1 MGRAFEKRKHKM
13 FARYDKM
20 AKAFT
25 RVGKDIAIAVKEGGI
40 NPDYNARLR
49 AAIQNARGVNMPKD
63 RIEAAI
69 KRASS
74 KDTKDF
80 EEITYE
86 GYAPHG
92 VALIIET
99 ATDNPTRT
107 VANVRM
113 YFNKKNGSLATTGSV
128 TFMFQRKGLFKLD
141 AGKVNL
147 DDIELDL
154 IDAGALDIEQE
165 DGQLWVYTDYNDFG
179 TMQKFLEDK
188 QIETVSNELCFIP
201 LNNKEL
207 SEEQMDEVLDLIEL
221 IEADD
226 DVQRVFHNLA

>member
-188 QIETVSNELCFIP
+188 QIETVSNELCYIP

-207 SEEQMDEVLDLIEL
+207 PEDQMDEVLDLIEL